1 MGGFAEAARERVQ
14 QARARLR
21 AALDEQDEYEVDL
34 AQDEL
39 EDALRLARKHGIS
52 TDGPAGTAADGAGSA
67 TGVSEEGAADR

>member
-1 MGGFAEAARERVQ
+1 MGGFAEAARERVR

-21 AALDEQDEYEVDL
+21 TALDERDEYEADL

-52 TDGPAGTAADGAGSA
+52 TEEPEGAERSGAA
-67 TGVSEEGAADR
+67 EEGAADL